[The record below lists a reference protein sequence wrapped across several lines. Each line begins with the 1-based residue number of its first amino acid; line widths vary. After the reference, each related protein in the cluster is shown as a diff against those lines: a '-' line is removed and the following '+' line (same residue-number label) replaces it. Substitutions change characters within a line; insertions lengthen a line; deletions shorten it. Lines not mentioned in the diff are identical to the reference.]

1 MCVKKS
7 SNDIVQFTI
16 AYNRYKLGVYN
27 YVLKMVGNKMICDD
41 LIQNIFMKFFEN
53 LKSIKNR
60 ESIKFWI
67 YTTAR
72 NEVYTYFRRKKID
85 TAKFATNDLLELEKS
100 SDENIEYQ
108 FELKE
113 MKSLILKEL
122 ENISIEQKEIFLLKE
137 YGGLSYKEISVI
149 SNIDENLVKSR
160 LYKTRQ
166 KLIDRLSRM
175 I

>member
-1 MCVKKS
+1 
-7 SNDIVQFTI
+7 
-16 AYNRYKLGVYN
+16 
-27 YVLKMVGNKMICDD
+27 MVGNRMVCDD
-41 LIQNIFMKFFEN
+41 LVQNVFLKLFEN
-53 LKSIKNR
+53 LDSIKNK

-72 NEVYTYFRRKKID
+72 NEVYGYFRKKKID
-85 TAKFATNDLLELEKS
+85 ISKFVSEDS
-100 SDENIEYQ
+100 SDVKVNSKENLEYQ

-113 MKSLILKEL
+113 MKKLILNEL
-122 ENISIEQKEIFLLKE
+122 DHISIEQKEIFLLKE

-166 KLIDRLSRM
+166 KLISKLAK
-175 I
+175 IIA

>member
-1 MCVKKS
+1 
-7 SNDIVQFTI
+7 
-16 AYNRYKLGVYN
+16 
-27 YVLKMVGNKMICDD
+27 MVGNRMVCDD
-41 LIQNIFMKFFEN
+41 LVQNVFLKLFEN
-53 LKSIKNR
+53 LDSIKNK

-72 NEVYTYFRRKKID
+72 NEVYGYFRKKKID
-85 TAKFATNDLLELEKS
+85 ISKFVSEDS
-100 SDENIEYQ
+100 SDVKVNSKENLEYQ

-113 MKSLILKEL
+113 MKKLILNEL
-122 ENISIEQKEIFLLKE
+122 DHISIEQKEIFLLKE

-166 KLIDRLSRM
+166 KLISKLAK
-175 I
+175 II

>member
-1 MCVKKS
+1 MKKS

-16 AYNRYKLGVYN
+16 AYNRYKLGIYN
-27 YVLKMVGNKMICDD
+27 YVLKMVGNKMVCDD
-41 LIQNIFMKFFEN
+41 LIQNIFMKLFEN

-60 ESIKFWI
+60 ESIKYWL

-72 NEVYTYFRRKKID
+72 NEVYTYFRKKKID
-85 TAKFATNDLLELEKS
+85 TAKFVTNDFQEVEKS

-113 MKSLILKEL
+113 MKKLILKEL

-137 YGGLSYKEISVI
+137 YGGLSYKEIAVI
-149 SNIDENLVKSR
+149 SNVDENLVKSR

-166 KLIDRLSRM
+166 KLIDRLSKIM
-175 I
+175 E

>member
-1 MCVKKS
+1 MKKS

-16 AYNRYKLGVYN
+16 AYNRYKIGVYN
-27 YVLKMVGNKMICDD
+27 YVLKMVGNRMICDD
-41 LIQNIFMKFFEN
+41 LIQNIFMKLFEN

-72 NEVYTYFRRKKID
+72 NEVYTHFRKKKID
-85 TAKFATNDLLELEKS
+85 TAKFVSQDLSEVNKS
-100 SDENIEYQ
+100 SSENIEYQ

-113 MKSLILKEL
+113 MKNLIIKEL
-122 ENISIEQKEIFLLKE
+122 ENSSIEQKEIFLLKE
-137 YGGLSYKEISVI
+137 YGGLSYKEIAVI

-166 KLIDRLSRM
+166 KLINKISK
-175 I
+175 II

>member
-1 MCVKKS
+1 MKKS

-27 YVLKMVGNKMICDD
+27 YVLKMVGNKMVCDD
-41 LIQNIFMKFFEN
+41 LIQNVFMKLFEN

-60 ESIKFWI
+60 ESIKFWL

-85 TAKFATNDLLELEKS
+85 VSRFTSDDLSDVEKS
-100 SDENIEYQ
+100 SNENIEYQ

-113 MKSLILKEL
+113 IKNLIIKEL

-137 YGGLSYKEISVI
+137 YGGLSYKEIAVI

-166 KLIDRLSRM
+166 KLISR
-175 I
+175 ISKIIK